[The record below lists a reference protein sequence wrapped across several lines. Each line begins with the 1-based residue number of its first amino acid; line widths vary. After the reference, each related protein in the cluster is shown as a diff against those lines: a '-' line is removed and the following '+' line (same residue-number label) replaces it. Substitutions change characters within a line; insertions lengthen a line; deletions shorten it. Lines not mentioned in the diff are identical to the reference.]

1 MLSRWPPQC
10 RFSPKD
16 TSEVSILEYE
26 LNAGCRAR
34 LNHSHS
40 LSACFGGWSQHQPG
54 ELRENVHSKLH
65 SKQLM
70 VYYYRPRHC
79 IMGNVPKKSQV
90 RFAPLDL
97 LEAWVSLCK
106 SIPLFCLSLL
116 SSDEAFLSWWGWA
129 LPGCLVSA
137 PFAFTEHDGSLNG
150 FMRMEIMWNI
160 CRGVQSPDH
169 NPAVRFWSDSL
180 DRTL

>member
-1 MLSRWPPQC
+1 MKIRWPPQC

-106 SIPLFCLSLL
+106 SIHHHSACHFYPLMKHFYPDGGGLFQDV
-116 SSDEAFLSWWGWA
+116 SSPPRLHLQSTTAHWMVSWGWK
-129 LPGCLVSA
+129 
-137 PFAFTEHDGSLNG
+137 
-150 FMRMEIMWNI
+150 
-160 CRGVQSPDH
+160 
-169 NPAVRFWSDSL
+169 
-180 DRTL
+180 